1 MITIRKKQLVALTAA
16 MLVAGGLTG
25 CADDASG
32 LGGTTG
38 GTSGGTTTGSTG
50 GGTTTGTTGGGS
62 TGGTSGGTTGGTT
75 GGLVCNPTSNVLR
88 PIQNPPGATATGS
101 TNGLCIG
108 CSVVNPESA
117 IDADAT
123 NFATLN
129 TPVGLLGGSS
139 ALNIVDTTTTYP
151 AGRRAGF
158 VVFDPAG
165 PLLTATLLQ
174 TVTVSALNNGA
185 VQETADSTVL
195 TLDLLGTPIIGT
207 TQPQFLGF
215 ITTQP
220 FNELRISFGSTA
232 NALANL
238 NVVQACVSPTAATT
252 P

>member
-1 MITIRKKQLVALTAA
+1 MIKINKKQLVALTAA

-38 GTSGGTTTGSTG
+38 GTSGGTTTGTTG
-50 GGTTTGTTGGGS
+50 GGSTTGTTGGGS
-62 TGGTSGGTTGGTT
+62 TGGTTGGST
-75 GGLVCNPTSNVLR
+75 GGIVCNPTSNLLR

-101 TNGLCIG
+101 TNPLCIG
-108 CSVVNPESA
+108 CSVLNPGNA

-129 TPVGLLGGSS
+129 TPIGLLGGSS

-158 VVFDPAG
+158 VIFDPAG

-174 TVTVSALNNGA
+174 TVSVSALNNGE

-207 TQPQFLGF
+207 TQPQFLSF
-215 ITTQP
+215 VATQP

-238 NVVQACVSPTAATT
+238 NVVQACVSPTAAT